1 MRPTAIASVIVTEPW
16 AVVNVVSS
24 SRVSSTY
31 RRVVSNG
38 HLSAGVI
45 DQCPAASSRIRPNT
59 DGLSKRGK
67 QSQSIEPSRLTSA
80 AEWQSDS
87 TA

>member
-1 MRPTAIASVIVTEPW
+1 MRPTANASVIVTEPW

-24 SRVSSTY
+24 NRVSSTY

-38 HLSAGVI
+38 DPPAGAI

-59 DGLSKRGK
+59 EGLSKRGK
-67 QSQSIEPSRLTSA
+67 HSQSIEPPG
-80 AEWQSDS
+80 
-87 TA
+87 